1 MASSLFLHA
10 SMIGSW
16 VSVILA
22 FIGIVDAIY
31 RQHHAATLLDASTVL
46 LIGGA
51 DTPNN
56 FSALLDLRHQQTRV
70 ANTTWPVAYHS
81 VVTTM
86 SNQTL
91 VLFGTTDLQR
101 TNLSDALWIANTN
114 TAVSESA
121 NVPALRYGHTSL
133 VTNQSVFVWGGMS
146 GSQTVLG
153 DVWQLSLVNMT
164 WSPISTHAP
173 RLVGHSSII
182 YNQWIVTCFGRNQ
195 QNKLHRKCHVI
206 DSLTGSSHKF
216 AYNGDIRPKARAW
229 ASLTMPDNSTT
240 AILYGGHSKNGS
252 LLNDLWTLDV
262 SDLPTSMTWKH
273 IPFNVSTGAIAT
285 ARAGHIA
292 LPIVPAANA
301 SCSFILIH
309 GGEGPNNYT
318 NDSTVQYLDVNS
330 LTWVSPS
337 AVAQQLGGGIM
348 MSDVT
353 TNGSLDYQQ
362 NGDTDTSTHHLSG
375 GAIGGIVV
383 GCLALVAAAF
393 GLFVWHRR
401 RTNSKLVKVRSKQST
416 HPNTGVSLKPLQRT
430 LSEKEDLPYITQPT
444 PVKTHDRRSFVGQHV
459 RDSLSIHNHSYME
472 LIEQDEG
479 IESEEPSDT
488 VVKSMSATKPDY
500 STLDVSIVT
509 TPSSMKIDTIQEN
522 DEYPVHKQT
531 QGRKQAPEPL
541 VLTKAKALTTPTN
554 SRVSQLLTAE
564 TPQTSRLYLKRAP
577 SARSTGR
584 SVKSMQ
590 WVGYDPNVLT
600 NSAQAPNLVVT
611 NVRDSVISSEHTES
625 NISLPPHLPLRNSFG
640 DDFNVTWPTGDD

>member
-1 MASSLFLHA
+1 
-10 SMIGSW
+10 MISSW

-22 FIGIVDAIY
+22 FIGIVDAVY

-70 ANTTWPVAYHS
+70 ENTTWPVAYHS
-81 VVTTM
+81 AVTTL

-91 VLFGTTDLQR
+91 ILFGTTSLQR
-101 TNLSDALWIANTN
+101 TNLSDALWIADTN
-114 TAVSESA
+114 TAISESA
-121 NVPALRYGHTSL
+121 NVPTLRYGHTSV
-133 VTNQSVFVWGGMS
+133 VTNESVFVWGGMS
-146 GSQTVLG
+146 SSQTVLG

-164 WSPISTHAP
+164 WSPINSHAP
-173 RLVGHSSII
+173 RLVGHSTII
-182 YNQWIVTCFGRNQ
+182 YNQWIVSCFGRDH
-195 QNKLHRKCHVI
+195 QNKLHRKCHVL
-206 DSLTGSSHKF
+206 DSLTGSKHVF
-216 AYNGDIRPKARAW
+216 AYTDDIRPAARAW
-229 ASLTMPDNSTT
+229 ASLTLPNNSTT
-240 AILYGGHSKNGS
+240 AILYGGHSTNGS

-285 ARAGHIA
+285 ARAGHVA
-292 LPIVPAANA
+292 LPISPAANA
-301 SCSFILIH
+301 SSSFILIH
-309 GGEGPNNYT
+309 GGEGPNTYT

-337 AVAQQLGGGIM
+337 LIAQRLGGGIM

-353 TNGSLDYQQ
+353 TNGSVDFQQ
-362 NGDTDTSTHHLSG
+362 NGDMETPTHQLSG

-383 GCLALVAAAF
+383 GCLAVVAAAF

-401 RTNSKLVKVRSKQST
+401 RTNSKLVKIQSKQNI
-416 HPNTGVSLKPLQRT
+416 HPSTGVTLKPLQRT

-472 LIEQDEG
+472 LIEQEEEDG
-479 IESEEPSDT
+479 SEEPNDA

-500 STLDVSIVT
+500 STLDDSIVA
-509 TPSSMKIDTIQEN
+509 TPSSMKIDTIHEN
-522 DEYPVHKQT
+522 DEYPVHKPT

-541 VLTKAKALTTPTN
+541 VLTKAKSSATANN
-554 SRVSQLLTAE
+554 SRISQLLTVE

-590 WVGYDPNVLT
+590 WVGYDPSVLT
-600 NSAQAPNLVVT
+600 NSAQAPNLVVK

-640 DDFNVTWPTGDD
+640 DEFSVTWPTGDD

>member
-1 MASSLFLHA
+1 
-10 SMIGSW
+10 MIDSW

-22 FIGIVDAIY
+22 FIGIVDAVY
-31 RQHHAATLLDASTVL
+31 RQHHAATMLDASTVL

-70 ANTTWPVAYHS
+70 ENTTWPVAYHS
-81 VVTTM
+81 AVTTM
-86 SNQTL
+86 SNETL
-91 VLFGTTDLQR
+91 VLFGTTSLQR
-101 TNLSDALWIANTN
+101 TNLSDALWSANTN
-114 TAVSESA
+114 TAISESP
-121 NVPALRYGHTSL
+121 NVPTLRYGHTSL
-133 VTNQSVFVWGGMS
+133 VTNQSIFVWGGMS
-146 GSQTVLG
+146 SSQTVLG

-164 WSPISTHAP
+164 WSPITSHAP
-173 RLVGHSSII
+173 GLVGHSSII
-182 YNQWIVTCFGRNQ
+182 YNQWIVSCFGRNRH
-195 QNKLHRKCHVI
+195 NKLHGKCHVI
-206 DSLTGSSHKF
+206 DSLTGSSHDF
-216 AYNGDIRPKARAW
+216 AYDSDSRPKARAW
-229 ASLTMPDNSTT
+229 ASLTLPNNSTT

-262 SDLPTSMTWKH
+262 SDLPTSLKWKH
-273 IPFNVSTGAIAT
+273 IPFDVSTGAIAT

-292 LPIVPAANA
+292 LPILPTANA
-301 SCSFILIH
+301 SSSYILIH
-309 GGEGPNNYT
+309 GGEGPNTYT
-318 NDSTVQYLDVNS
+318 NDSTVQYLDINS

-337 AVAQQLGGGIM
+337 VIAQQLGGGIM

-353 TNGSLDYQQ
+353 TNGSSIDFQQ
-362 NGDTDTSTHHLSG
+362 NGENETSTHHLSG

-383 GCLALVAAAF
+383 GCLAIVAAAF

-401 RTNSKLVKVRSKQST
+401 RTNSKLSKVQSKQDIPPS
-416 HPNTGVSLKPLQRT
+416 TGVTLKPLQRT

-444 PVKTHDRRSFVGQHV
+444 PVKTHDRRSFVGQHL

-472 LIEQDEG
+472 LIEQEEEEVG
-479 IESEEPSDT
+479 SEEPSHT

-500 STLDVSIVT
+500 STLDDSIVA
-509 TPSSMKIDTIQEN
+509 TPTSVKIDTIHEN

-554 SRVSQLLTAE
+554 SRISQLLTAE

-590 WVGYDPNVLT
+590 WVGYDPSVLT

-611 NVRDSVISSEHTES
+611 NVRDSVISSEHTGS

-640 DDFNVTWPTGDD
+640 DEFNVTWPTGED